1 MIEAVRSNLVE
12 FGETLTTG
20 VSAQAVS
27 RHSKIKPS
35 LLKIFLS
42 HRPPLLKS
50 PLFHLI
56 IIQDGSDLKLG
67 LCVTEIERENVSE
80 SERESV
86 LANRLPK
93 KVTLE
98 NSFSSFCLF

>member
-1 MIEAVRSNLVE
+1 MIEAVKSNQVE

-20 VSAQAVS
+20 VLAQAVS

-67 LCVTEIERENVSE
+67 LCVTE

-86 LANRLPK
+86 
-93 KVTLE
+93 
-98 NSFSSFCLF
+98 

>member
-1 MIEAVRSNLVE
+1 MIKAVRSNLVE

-42 HRPPLLKS
+42 HRSPLPKS

-67 LCVTEIERENVSE
+67 LCVTE
-80 SERESV
+80 SERERV

-93 KVTLE
+93 IVTLE
-98 NSFSSFCLF
+98 NFIFFIFLLCFNYF